1 MLSKIKLMILGSLF
15 VSISAFAATN
25 GTFENI
31 FFLNSDLKTGIN
43 YSNVRYDF
51 EGEKKFL
58 MGENFDK
65 KSMTYIKPDNYQW
78 KKEKFNKEIDDA
90 LIFPNTTNHAWLKQI
105 KVGGGDNDDVAL
117 VKEEGANNIS
127 SLVFSGGTCI
137 GDGCLL
143 DENIISVVIP
153 ARYKI
158 LTYESYTLDSANNF
172 KVIKHSNVKQ
182 IKNTITLYAKNVTG
196 AALILRVQDRLSSST
211 IYNNVS
217 TSMKKY
223 SDIKVEN
230 KDNETKITLPMD
242 NVFDSGSAMAKPIG
256 KEWLATLTK
265 SLKGKNYKEIRVEGH
280 TDSSP
285 IKSTVYPSNWELSA
299 ARASDAVRTMIES
312 GIPANKIVAVG
323 YGDTRPIIDNKTDKN
338 KAKNRRIEIT
348 IVGAINK

>member
-1 MLSKIKLMILGSLF
+1 
-15 VSISAFAATN
+15 
-25 GTFENI
+25 
-31 FFLNSDLKTGIN
+31 
-43 YSNVRYDF
+43 
-51 EGEKKFL
+51 
-58 MGENFDK
+58 
-65 KSMTYIKPDNYQW
+65 MTYIKPDNYQW

-105 KVGGGDNDDVAL
+105 KVGDKETDDVAL
-117 VKEEGANNIS
+117 IKEEGSNNIY

-137 GDGCLL
+137 GDGCSL

-158 LTYESYTLDSANNF
+158 LTYQGHTLDSANNSD
-172 KVIKHSNVKQ
+172 VIKRANVKQ

-196 AALILRVQDRLSSST
+196 AAFVLRVQDRLSSST

-242 NVFDSGSAMAKPIG
+242 NVFDSGSSIAKPIG

-285 IKSTVYPSNWELSA
+285 IKSAVYPSNWELST
-299 ARASDAVRTMIES
+299 ARASDAVRTMIEN
-312 GIPANKIVAVG
+312 GVPANKIVAVG
-323 YGDTRPIIDNKTDKN
+323 YGETRPVIDNKTEQN